1 MPSTTAALLSRAS
14 LAAAASAVVLS
25 GCVTK
30 PSRTTADTAA
40 ATTSTTSPSTA
51 TPTSTPADT
60 SWRVLVDGK
69 TTDAWRGYKTQTF
82 PSSWHLADGTLTK
95 SGSAEDLITKDEFGD
110 FELTWDWKLAPKGN
124 AGVFYR
130 ATEEYEKVYWSGPE
144 YQLLDDAGHPDGKTR
159 LTSAGAAYA
168 VYPSPA
174 GVVKPA
180 NQWNSSRLVVRGAH
194 VEHWLNGQ
202 KVVDYELWSP
212 DWEAKV
218 KASKFG
224 QWPNYARAKRG
235 HVAIQGDHEGSLWI
249 RDMRI
254 RELR

>member
-1 MPSTTAALLSRAS
+1 MPSTTAALFSRATV
-14 LAAAASAVVLS
+14 AAVASAVVLS

-30 PSRTTADTAA
+30 PSGTTPDTTAATTITTSMSATTAA
-40 ATTSTTSPSTA
+40 AA
-51 TPTSTPADT
+51 PAD
-60 SWRVLVDGK
+60 SGWRILVGG
-69 TTDAWRGYKTQTF
+69 TDTGAWRGYKTEAF
-82 PSSWHLADGTLTK
+82 PASWHLADGTLTK

-110 FELTWDWKLAPKGN
+110 FELTWGWKLAPNGN

-130 ATEEYEKVYWSGPE
+130 ATEEYPKVYWSGPE
-144 YQLLDDAGHPDGKTR
+144 YQLLDDAGHPDGKSR

-168 VYPSPA
+168 IYPSPA

-180 NQWNSSRLVVRGAH
+180 GQWNVSRLVVRGAH
-194 VEHWLNGQ
+194 VEHWLNEQ

-224 QWPNYARAKRG
+224 QWANYGRAKRG
-235 HVAIQGDHEGSLWI
+235 HIAIQGDHEGSLWI
-249 RDMRI
+249 RYMRI

>member
-1 MPSTTAALLSRAS
+1 MPSTTAALFTRAS
-14 LAAAASAVVLS
+14 VALVASAAFAACVS
-25 GCVTK
+25 GK
-30 PSRTTADTAA
+30 PRADSSAA
-40 ATTSTTSPSTA
+40 ATSSAGTDSAAMTSNASTN
-51 TPTSTPADT
+51 ADS
-60 SWRVLVDGK
+60 SWRALVDGK
-69 TTDAWRGYKTQTF
+69 STDAWRGYKTQAF

-110 FELTWDWKLAPKGN
+110 FELTWDWKLAPNGN

-130 ATEEYEKVYWSGPE
+130 ATEEYPKVYWSGPE

-168 VYPSPA
+168 LYPSPA

>member
-1 MPSTTAALLSRAS
+1 MPSTTAALFSRATIALIAS
-14 LAAAASAVVLS
+14 TTLASCVS
-25 GCVTK
+25 GK
-30 PSRTTADTAA
+30 SRTDSSATVATAA
-40 ATTSTTSPSTA
+40 ATSGSAATTDPAS
-51 TPTSTPADT
+51 ADT
-60 SWRVLVDGK
+60 GWRVLVDG
-69 TTDAWRGYKTQTF
+69 TSTDAWRGYKTQAF
-82 PSSWHLADGTLTK
+82 PTSWHLADGALTK
-95 SGSAEDLITKDEFGD
+95 TGSAEDLISRDEFGD
-110 FELTWDWKLAPKGN
+110 FELTWGWKLAPNGN

-130 ATEEYEKVYWSGPE
+130 ATEEYPKVYWSGPE
-144 YQLLDDAGHPDGKTR
+144 YQLLDDAGHPDGKSR

-168 VYPSPA
+168 IYPSPA

-180 NQWNSSRLVVRGAH
+180 GEWNVSRLVVRGAH

-224 QWPNYARAKRG
+224 QWANYGRAKRG
-235 HVAIQGDHEGSLWI
+235 HIAIQGDHEGALWI
-249 RDMRI
+249 RYMRI